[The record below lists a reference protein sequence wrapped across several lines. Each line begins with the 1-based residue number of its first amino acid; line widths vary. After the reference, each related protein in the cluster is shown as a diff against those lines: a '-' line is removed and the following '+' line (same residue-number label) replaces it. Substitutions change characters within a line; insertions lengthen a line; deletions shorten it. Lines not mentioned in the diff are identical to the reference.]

1 MPAANFL
8 ALEAFPHLLRTAR
21 PGAREGG
28 QEPKEAF
35 PGPVAVAMARPT
47 GGHGQVQGRE
57 AISTAVSERER
68 RLYLHLHDLALAS
81 CTAFAKPFLSYLQTL
96 PSRVPALELV
106 LARQVCSALAI
117 DRICICIDVAAMLQ
131 VSFCRPCFLAF
142 VASPRGC
149 FVSSGGRGNGAPGA
163 LPFPV
168 CKCRSQDEGA
178 RRLGK
183 RIGVGAIV

>member
-8 ALEAFPHLLRTAR
+8 QLEASPHLLRTAR
-21 PGAREGG
+21 PGSREEG
-28 QEPKEAF
+28 QEPKEGF
-35 PGPVAVAMARPT
+35 PGPMAVAMARPT

-81 CTAFAKPFLSYLQTL
+81 CTAFAKPFHSYLQTL

-106 LARQVCSALAI
+106 LARQVCSALVI

-131 VSFCRPCFLAF
+131 VSFCRPCFL
-142 VASPRGC
+142 SNCSLSSGLLC
-149 FVSSGGRGNGAPGA
+149 FVRGEGEWCPRRPSFPG
-163 LPFPV
+163 LQV
-168 CKCRSQDEGA
+168 
-178 RRLGK
+178 
-183 RIGVGAIV
+183 